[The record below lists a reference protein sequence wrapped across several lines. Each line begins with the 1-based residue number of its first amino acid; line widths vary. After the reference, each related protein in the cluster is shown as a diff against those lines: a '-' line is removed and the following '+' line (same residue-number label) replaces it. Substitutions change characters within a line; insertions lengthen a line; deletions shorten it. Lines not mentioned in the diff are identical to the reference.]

1 MRTFFAILLLVAAA
15 AAQQPPASAA
25 HVVEVFHEFERI
37 GAQPLWPGFE
47 PTKTAVEVYDGT
59 NTYLYHHPKP
69 PEGFT
74 PVAGAPGVFMFPGQ
88 HDSVRANTGTELNG
102 VPTATA
108 DISKSK
114 TTTREQ
120 AALLIHETF
129 HVYEKKAHPKWAANE
144 AELFTYPMEN
154 AEILTLRRLE
164 TRALVDALAAFS
176 DERQVR
182 CLAELALDIRQRRFS
197 TISAG
202 AAGYE
207 RGIELNEG
215 LAQYVEYLSIKKGDP
230 LEHVDF
236 PVELVRQRAY
246 ATGQAWALL
255 LDRFQSDW
263 KTNLVGTSL
272 DEALRRYLTTHPWNL
287 TWRCDYGAKTVHDRQ
302 LILAKREIAALI
314 AARAQ
319 RKQAFLSAPGWR
331 IEIIAGKEPL
341 WPQGFDPWNV
351 QNLGNNDILH
361 TRWAK
366 LGNATGAIE
375 ALDHPSLTEGVGP
388 HPLFNGAKRYIITG
402 LIAPPS
408 INEKDGKVTIDAPG
422 AKGTFTGASV
432 TTTGQTVVVRLP

>member
-1 MRTFFAILLLVAAA
+1 MRTFFALVLLLAAA
-15 AAQQPPASAA
+15 AAQQSPASAA
-25 HVVEVFHEFERI
+25 HMVEVFKEFDRL

-69 PEGFT
+69 PEGFS
-74 PVAGAPGVFMFPGQ
+74 PVSGAAGVFVFPGQ

-114 TTTREQ
+114 ATTSEQ

-144 AELFTYPMEN
+144 AELFTYPFDDVQ
-154 AEILTLRRLE
+154 ALALRRME
-164 TRALVDALAAFS
+164 TTALAFA
-176 DERQVR
+176 
-182 CLAELALDIRQRRFS
+182 LAKRDPLCFLDAALASRRDRYARLP
-197 TISAG
+197 AG
-202 AAGYE
+202 AAAYE

-215 LAQYVEYLSIKKGDP
+215 LAQYVEYKSISRAPALTREDFP
-230 LEHVDF
+230 LE
-236 PVELVRQRAY
+236 LIRQRGY
-246 ATGQAWALL
+246 AIGQVYALM
-255 LDRFQSDW
+255 LDKYAADW
-263 KTNLVGTSL
+263 KETIGDTALDELLRSRLSTSL
-272 DEALRRYLTTHPWNL
+272 HRPHK
-287 TWRCDYGAKTVHDRQ
+287 RCGVPEQMASAQQEVT
-302 LILAKREIAALI
+302 ALI
-314 AARAQ
+314 ASRAQ

-341 WPQGFDPWNV
+341 WPQRFDPWNL
-351 QNLGNNDILH
+351 QNLGNNEILH
-361 TRWAK
+361 TRWAT
-366 LGNATGAIE
+366 LGNGAGAIE

-402 LIAPPS
+402 LAAPPS
-408 INEKDGKVTIDAPG
+408 LNEKDGKVTIDTPEAR
-422 AKGTFTGASV
+422 GTFTGASV